1 MSSADFP
8 FTNKGY
14 GPVDFAQ
21 YSQFVPLLPQN
32 CRLIVV
38 DAKER
43 GTSLLYKSKVVNPV
57 DNVPVHDVCLLLH
70 GEHYYALN
78 SLSGLGGRTIAW
90 NAKKHLRT
98 RISTSVNHNTLVAC
112 VRKRLAY
119 TSHPTQDSV
128 KNVLVYF
135 AIVSVS
141 RITNKTRYA
150 HAQRVKS
157 VVTGLP
163 DRSPITFAN
172 HSIALTVT
180 RR

>member
-1 MSSADFP
+1 MM
-8 FTNKGY
+8 Y
-14 GPVDFAQ
+14 
-21 YSQFVPLLPQN
+21 
-32 CRLIVV
+32 
-38 DAKER
+38 
-43 GTSLLYKSKVVNPV
+43 
-57 DNVPVHDVCLLLH
+57 VCCCT
-70 GEHYYALN
+70 EN
-78 SLSGLGGRTIAW
+78 TTTLSTRCLRGLGGRTIVW
-90 NAKKHLRT
+90 NAKKHT
-98 RISTSVNHNTLVAC
+98 KTKVSTSVNHNTLVAC

-119 TSHPTQDSV
+119 TSHPTQDFV

-150 HAQRVKS
+150 HAQHRVKS

-172 HSIALTVT
+172 HYIALTVT